1 MRSLL
6 LRYLMVLPML
16 NAKHMSGLQQAGMGL
31 TLLGYLTLQSPLVLA
46 GASEHESHHPAAAM
60 PAAPN
65 GSQDTA
71 AEAIVPQDMPS
82 AAPSDTGKQQ
92 GMGSMG
98 GMEKMM
104 EGMDKMMEGM
114 GHQSIRPDIY
124 PTLMGLSD
132 MSPANRQRLEAIAE
146 ERIHTGTV
154 LLEEAQARLQDAI
167 QLGDHKAATSAIQQI
182 RAGTAEVESGV
193 AAHRLMLEGSPPQNA
208 ALEWFRR
215 TMNLPDPL
223 ALAQLSW
230 FHYFTMIILL
240 TFAVM
245 VVGFQI
251 QKARRVAT
259 LLDKL
264 TSEKDTSSPANK
276 LDVQVPTVSAQEAQS
291 GLPSKTQPVIAP
303 SKPNSWT
310 GQLLV
315 ARIFHETPQV
325 KTYRLVSPDFG
336 KLPFSYLPGQFL
348 TFTVNPHGQNIK
360 RSYTI
365 SSSPTHL
372 DYCEVTVRHE
382 AGGLVSGYLCEKVHE
397 GELLQVT
404 APSGK
409 FTFLGQDADSIVLI
423 AGGVGVTPMM
433 SIIRYLTERSW
444 FGDIYLIYGSKREE
458 EVVFREELE
467 YLQDRYDNLHVVLTA
482 SDVNPQ
488 TWPYGTG
495 RITKELIASSVPE
508 IASRH
513 IHLCGPKP
521 MMEAMK
527 TILAE
532 LGVPPQQ
539 VEAEVFVG
547 KEPQKA
553 LEVQGAA
560 SADADSNTPAISCKV
575 GFVRSGKVITLTQPK
590 TILEAAE
597 DIGVNIDY
605 SCRVGSCGVCKVK
618 LLSGSVTMEVEDA
631 LDNQDKAQNLVLAC
645 QAIPAGDVAIDA

>member
-291 GLPSKTQPVIAP
+291 GLPSKTQPAIAP

-310 GQLLV
+310 GQMLV

-365 SSSPTHL
+365 SSSPTHV

-382 AGGLVSGYLCEKVHE
+382 PGGLVSGYLCEKVHE

-409 FTFLGQDADSIVLI
+409 FTFLGKDSDSIVLI

-433 SIIRYLTERSW
+433 SIVRYLTERSW
-444 FGDIYLIYGSKREE
+444 FGDIYLIYGSKSEE

-467 YLQDRYDNLHVVLTA
+467 YLKRRYANLHVVLTA
-482 SDVNPQ
+482 SEVNPQ
-488 TWPYGTG
+488 TWPYATG
-495 RITKELIASSVPE
+495 RITKELIAASVPE
-508 IASRH
+508 ISTRH

-521 MMEAMK
+521 MMEAVK

-539 VEAEVFVG
+539 VEVEVFVG

-553 LEVQGAA
+553 TEAQVF
-560 SADADSNTPAISCKV
+560 SPNVADSDTQAISCKV
-575 GFVRSGKVITLTQPK
+575 SFVRSGKVITLIQPK
-590 TILEAAE
+590 TLLEAAE

-631 LDNQDKAQNLVLAC
+631 LDDHDKAQNMVLAC
-645 QAIPAGDVAIDA
+645 QAIPTGDVAVDA